1 MTELM
6 AASVLL
12 ARATWFDSM
21 THQFSGGNFRFGAFH
36 VLVLALIAASLVIV
50 YWIAGR
56 TGKPGREPRYDHPRA
71 LFRALCRAHGLD
83 RASRR
88 LLDQLARQQR
98 LSDPARLFLEPER
111 FEAENL
117 GASLKPRRKQFVAL
131 RDRLFAEPTVP
142 ANDRRQCG
150 KGPAPRRSQ

>member
-6 AASVLL
+6 SASVLF

-36 VLVLALIAASLVIV
+36 MLVLVLIAVALAVV
-50 YWIAGR
+50 YWLAGR
-56 TGKPGREPRYDHPRA
+56 TGRPGREQRYDHPRA

-111 FEAENL
+111 FEAVNL
-117 GASLKPRRKQFVAL
+117 GASLKPRRHQFVAL
-131 RDRLFAEPTVP
+131 RDHIFAETELP
-142 ANDRRQCG
+142 ANERRQGG
-150 KGPAPRRSQ
+150 KGAPARRSK